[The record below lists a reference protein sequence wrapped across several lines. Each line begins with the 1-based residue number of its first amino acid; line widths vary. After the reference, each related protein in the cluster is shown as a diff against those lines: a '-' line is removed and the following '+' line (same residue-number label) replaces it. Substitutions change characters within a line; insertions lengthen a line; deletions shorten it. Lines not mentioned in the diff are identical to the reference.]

1 MNSLD
6 YPAMYEGVIGSGYD
20 ERISYKEGDIK
31 YDKNKVVIVPRLYEV
46 YEGNSYLSPLA
57 MMYK

>member
-1 MNSLD
+1 
-6 YPAMYEGVIGSGYD
+6 MYEGVIGSGYD

-46 YEGNSYLSPLA
+46 YEGNSYLSPLT